1 MQDDLL
7 DVINTLQR
15 RVRDHE
21 PSLKENEIRT
31 RTTLIDPLL
40 KILGWDV
47 SDPEMVTLEYSVG
60 RGRADYALHGGE
72 TKPFAVL
79 EAKRL
84 GEDLGNHISQMVGY
98 ALEDGIPYAGL
109 TDGNRWQLYEVFGRA
124 PLSEKCLLD
133 VSLAVMPAHKCAL
146 ELLSLW
152 NPNLSSGQV
161 VGANQPLVLQE
172 QVTPPTIVI
181 EPPAQPTQLLPE
193 SVQPPA
199 GEGWVRLSDFDPPAR
214 NRSPS
219 DIWFGDG
226 TSAEISYWKDIPIQ
240 TVNWLFSRGL
250 LTADKLPLAS
260 GRKGFV
266 VNSTPQQADGSP
278 MQSYVVTGDR
288 TLFVNTWISAKAAR
302 ENAKKCLEHCGIDPS
317 TVWLLP
323 TEDR

>member
-181 EPPAQPTQLLPE
+181 RTTCATYAVTARICPTPRRRGLG
-193 SVQPPA
+193 A
-199 GEGWVRLSDFDPPAR
+199 TVRL
-214 NRSPS
+214 
-219 DIWFGDG
+219 
-226 TSAEISYWKDIPIQ
+226 
-240 TVNWLFSRGL
+240 
-250 LTADKLPLAS
+250 
-260 GRKGFV
+260 
-266 VNSTPQQADGSP
+266 
-278 MQSYVVTGDR
+278 
-288 TLFVNTWISAKAAR
+288 
-302 ENAKKCLEHCGIDPS
+302 
-317 TVWLLP
+317 
-323 TEDR
+323 